1 VSESDD
7 LRSRI
12 EAQIEARR
20 HKGKGRHSRSNGH
33 PAGHLKTTEDGFG
46 DAHAPRG
53 ARQPG
58 HSAAAGTRP
67 ARGESHPVQ
76 TTPGRRSTGRRAL
89 HERPPT
95 ASPIADTQIIEPVR
109 PDDVHAERQ
118 PRGRRRRRP
127 GVMLRLLV
135 LIAVAGMLAVSLR
148 TFVVEPFWI
157 PSESM
162 EQTLHGCSGCN
173 DDRLLV
179 DKLSYKLHGVHRGDV
194 VVFHRPPGVDAAEEV
209 LIKRVIG
216 LSGETVSG
224 HDGKVWIGSRML
236 EESYVNGDCR
246 GTRDF
251 DRVKVPPGDVFVMGD
266 NRCDSTD
273 SRVFGPIKKSSI
285 LGRAFLIIWPLGRIH
300 WL

>member
-1 VSESDD
+1 
-7 LRSRI
+7 
-12 EAQIEARR
+12 
-20 HKGKGRHSRSNGH
+20 
-33 PAGHLKTTEDGFG
+33 
-46 DAHAPRG
+46 
-53 ARQPG
+53 
-58 HSAAAGTRP
+58 
-67 ARGESHPVQ
+67 
-76 TTPGRRSTGRRAL
+76 
-89 HERPPT
+89 
-95 ASPIADTQIIEPVR
+95 
-109 PDDVHAERQ
+109 
-118 PRGRRRRRP
+118 
-127 GVMLRLLV
+127 
-135 LIAVAGMLAVSLR
+135 MLAVTLR

-194 VVFHRPPGVDAAEEV
+194 VVFHRPAGVNAAEPV

-216 LSGETVSG
+216 MSGETVSG
-224 HDGKVWIGSRML
+224 HDGKVWIGERQL
-236 EESYVNGDCR
+236 EESYVNGECG

-251 DRVKVPPGDVFVMGD
+251 PATTVPKGDVFVMGD

-285 LGRAFLIIWPLGRIH
+285 IGRAFLIIWPLGRIH